1 MKTNEEYSYNQIIE
15 EARRIMDKANHLKS
29 EWVITSYEADKS
41 RNGLIE
47 SPLAPN
53 YKGKD
58 TNPLNLDNPNPT
70 TKE

>member
-1 MKTNEEYSYNQIIE
+1 MTGYELNQ
-15 EARRIMDKANHLKS
+15 
-29 EWVITSYEADKS
+29 S

-53 YKGKD
+53 YKVKD

-70 TKE
+70 TKKLNKD